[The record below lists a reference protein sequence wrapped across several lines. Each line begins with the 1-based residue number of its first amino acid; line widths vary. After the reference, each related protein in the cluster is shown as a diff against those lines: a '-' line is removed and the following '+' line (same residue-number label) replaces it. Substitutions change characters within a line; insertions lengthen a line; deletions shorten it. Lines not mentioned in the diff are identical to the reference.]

1 MIQILSRHIPLLALA
16 WVVVFIVVGYTLLPQ
31 FTGYQSR
38 MTVAF
43 PTYNSNIPTLAPTL
57 VAVVATDRFVQS
69 LGADTDATVVA
80 QLGGGD
86 IVLFTTTAPTAT
98 IAEETGFQAL
108 QNLATLASR
117 LYRAAEE
124 FDVAVIEGPT
134 TTSTIVHPFTFATTA
149 FAYSGSLVAG
159 FLLALYA
166 VALLY
171 SAATGR
177 AFGTRTTPT
186 RYSPQAPTAVAEL
199 LKSAHAPALEDAV
212 PTEKSLTHIGAILAG
227 RKQSLTPALS
237 PTDTVTEP
245 VLPLDLDEA
254 DGLYSANAD
263 LQEIADGSRES
274 GESNYFGNVPDNL
287 PVLEWLNQADHA
299 REHSEL
305 LELETV
311 EEETLFGTVSTPVY
325 EVADMETLQPY
336 IQQISTPQTLADELL
351 AAEDPQELY
360 RSRLN
365 ALLRGERI

>member
-1 MIQILSRHIPLLALA
+1 MIQILSRHIPLLLLA
-16 WVVVFIVVGYTLLPQ
+16 WAVVFLVVGYTLLPQ
-31 FTGYQSR
+31 YTGYQSQ

-43 PTYNSNIPTLAPTL
+43 PTYGVSTPTLAPTL
-57 VAVVATDRFVQS
+57 VGVVATERFQQT
-69 LGADTDATVVA
+69 LGADGGTSIVAT
-80 QLGGGD
+80 LGGGD
-86 IVLFTTTAPTAT
+86 IVLFTTTAPTAE
-98 IAEETGFQAL
+98 IAEEAGFQAL
-108 QNLATLASR
+108 QNLATMASR

-134 TTSTIVHPFTFATTA
+134 TTQDIIHPLTLATTT
-149 FAYSGSLVAG
+149 FAYSGSIVAG
-159 FLLALYA
+159 FLIALYLL
-166 VALLY
+166 ALLY
-171 SAATGR
+171 SAVTGQ

-199 LKSAHAPALEDAV
+199 LKNAHTPNEA
-212 PTEKSLTHIGAILAG
+212 EKSLTHIGALLAG
-227 RKQSLTPALS
+227 RKHALEDALS
-237 PTDTVTEP
+237 RIDTTTEP
-245 VLPLDLDEA
+245 VLPLDLDESE
-254 DGLYSANAD
+254 GLYSANAD

-336 IQQISTPQTLADELL
+336 SAAVSTPQTLADELL
-351 AAEDPQELY
+351 AAENPQELY
-360 RSRLN
+360 RTRLN
-365 ALLRGERI
+365 ALLCGERI